1 MQSGYG
7 CIRISALEVT
17 PLAALQLI
25 IEMAMR
31 KAGEKN
37 FSGLGLFLLDNM
49 GLDGL
54 ISTTYSDKT
63 ITTTLYLVEVMPD
76 IQGVIQ

>member
-1 MQSGYG
+1 
-7 CIRISALEVT
+7 
-17 PLAALQLI
+17 
-25 IEMAMR
+25 
-31 KAGEKN
+31 
-37 FSGLGLFLLDNM
+37 M